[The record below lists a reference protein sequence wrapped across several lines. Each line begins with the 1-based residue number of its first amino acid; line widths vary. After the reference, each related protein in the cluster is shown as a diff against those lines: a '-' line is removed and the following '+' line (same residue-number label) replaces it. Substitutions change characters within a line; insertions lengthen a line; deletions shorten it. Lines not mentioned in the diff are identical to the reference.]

1 MVLNEN
7 LHDLERAIG
16 QLHLCVKTLAVE
28 NQTGPTRISI
38 EYLVKLRA
46 DVEVIGR
53 AIEDERWACEGSKE
67 FQGE

>member
-16 QLHLCVKTLAVE
+16 QLHLCVKALAVE
-28 NQTGPTRISI
+28 NQTGRATASI
-38 EYLVKLRA
+38 EYLVRLQGE
-46 DVEVIGR
+46 VEAIGR
-53 AIEDERWACEGSKE
+53 VIEDERWACEGSKE